1 MSGRNRD
8 LHTDLVSRLARTSH
22 PAIAEPN
29 IWNATY
35 STHLGNVV
43 KRPKNAAIVI
53 IGFKWAP
60 ETGPIVNVNTG
71 SMKTTIRLP
80 INVGT
85 TGPVS
90 RFLFSRSVNI
100 AMQRQNCQMAHP
112 IFSDSPTAKRIVRY
126 TSKHVPNPSTTAAF
140 HNSICKN
147 CFRDKV
153 SLSGTH
159 GAASG
164 IFSNSSLS
172 VQWLREREN
181 SWFAPRRP
189 ANGVGALAEGTV
201 SLSLRQKLA

>member
-1 MSGRNRD
+1 M
-8 LHTDLVSRLARTSH
+8 
-22 PAIAEPN
+22 
-29 IWNATY
+29 
-35 STHLGNVV
+35 
-43 KRPKNAAIVI
+43 I

-60 ETGPIVNVNTG
+60 EIGPIVNVNRG
-71 SMKTTIRLP
+71 SMNTTIRLP

-90 RFLFSRSVNI
+90 RFLFSHSVNI
-100 AMQRQNCQMAHP
+100 AMQGKKCQKAYPM
-112 IFSDSPTAKRIVRY
+112 FSNSPTAKRMVRY

-140 HNSICKN
+140 HNSICEN
-147 CFRDKV
+147 CVKDKA
-153 SLSGTH
+153 SLNGTH

-164 IFSNSSLS
+164 CFSNSSLS
-172 VQWLREREN
+172 VQWLRDREN